1 MSKTFTRSDIY
12 VKKSLAPPF
21 STVLGVGSDDMG
33 YEASYDGYSAVGDS
47 EDDAIDALVEK
58 LLARGYEEEE

>member
-21 STVLGVGSDDMG
+21 STVLGVDSDDMG
-33 YEASYDGYSAVGDS
+33 YEASCDGYSAVGDS